1 MKNLILF
8 LCLTLLLA
16 CSKSN
21 PSLRT
26 ITYYNKLFSIE
37 QTDSI
42 IKAEEAFYLD
52 SIPIITQDS
61 AFYEYYYINDSLILR
76 FIEKKDSVQVT
87 KRINKIQ

>member
-8 LCLTLLLA
+8 LCLIVLS

-21 PSLRT
+21 LSLRT

>member
-8 LCLTLLLA
+8 LCLIIVLA
-16 CSKSN
+16 CSKST

-42 IKAEEAFYLD
+42 IKAEKVFYLD

-61 AFYEYYYINDSLILR
+61 AFYEYYYINDSIVLR
-76 FIEKKDSVQVT
+76 FIERGDSIQIT
-87 KRINKIQ
+87 KRINKI

>member
-8 LCLTLLLA
+8 LCLIVLS

-52 SIPIITQDS
+52 SIPIIIQDS
-61 AFYEYYYINDSLILR
+61 AFYEYYYISDSLILR

>member
-8 LCLTLLLA
+8 LCLIILSA
-16 CSKSN
+16 CSKSI

-42 IKAEEAFYLD
+42 IKSEKVFYLD
-52 SIPIITQDS
+52 SIPIVTQDS
-61 AFYEYYYINDSLILR
+61 AFYEYYYINDSLVLR
-76 FIEKKDSVQVT
+76 FIERRDSIQVT

>member
-8 LCLTLLLA
+8 LCLTILLA

-26 ITYYNKLFSIE
+26 INAWKKKYKIPETAS
-37 QTDSI
+37 
-42 IKAEEAFYLD
+42 AEEAFYLD

-76 FIEKKDSVQVT
+76 FIEKKDSV
-87 KRINKIQ
+87 

>member
-8 LCLTLLLA
+8 LCLIVLS

-26 ITYYNKLFSIE
+26 ITYYNKLFSVE

-52 SIPIITQDS
+52 SIPIITQDT

>member
-8 LCLTLLLA
+8 LCLIVLS

-21 PSLRT
+21 LSLRT

-52 SIPIITQDS
+52 SIPIITRDS

>member
-8 LCLTLLLA
+8 LCLTILLA

-21 PSLRT
+21 SSLRT

-52 SIPIITQDS
+52 SIPIITKDS

-76 FIEKKDSVQVT
+76 FIEKKDSVQIT

>member
-8 LCLTLLLA
+8 LCLIVLS

-21 PSLRT
+21 LSLRT
-26 ITYYNKLFSIE
+26 ITYYDKLFSIE

>member
-8 LCLTLLLA
+8 LCLIALS

-21 PSLRT
+21 LSLRT